1 MSHNNFTGKAI
12 IFSAPSG
19 AGKTTIV
26 KSLIANK
33 LPLSFSIS
41 ACSRQM
47 RENEINGKDYHFLS
61 IEDFKQ
67 KINEQAFI
75 EWEEVYENN
84 YYGTLKSEI
93 ERVWND
99 KKHVVFDVDVV
110 GGLNLKRHFGDNALA
125 IFIEPPS
132 LDVLFKRLEN
142 RATETEKS
150 LNKRI
155 EKAIQEKYDMIHIAT
170 HAEFKPGGP
179 NASRLFSGTTP
190 ITLDNFSI
198 LSCVQASR
206 ALWLKDG

>member
-1 MSHNNFTGKAI
+1 MSNRSFKGKAI

-26 KSLIANK
+26 KSLLEK
-33 LPLSFSIS
+33 ELPLLFSIS
-41 ACSRQM
+41 ACSRN
-47 RENEINGKDYHFLS
+47 RRPNEINGKDYHFLTVD
-61 IEDFKQ
+61 DFKS
-67 KINEQAFI
+67 KITNNAFI

-93 ERVWND
+93 ERIWNSHQ
-99 KKHVVFDVDVV
+99 HVVFDVDVV

-132 LDVLFKRLEN
+132 LDVLLKRLEN

-155 EKAIQEKYDMIHIAT
+155 EKAIQEMK
-170 HAEFKPGGP
+170 
-179 NASRLFSGTTP
+179 FSSSFDLIIINDKLEETK
-190 ITLDNFSI
+190 
-198 LSCVQASR
+198 
-206 ALWLKDG
+206 KDAFEKVSKFLES

>member
-1 MSHNNFTGKAI
+1 MSNRSFKGKAI

-26 KSLIANK
+26 KSLLEK
-33 LPLSFSIS
+33 ELPLLFSIS
-41 ACSRQM
+41 ACSRN
-47 RENEINGKDYHFLS
+47 RRPNEINGKDYHFLTVD
-61 IEDFKQ
+61 DFKS
-67 KINEQAFI
+67 KITNNAFI

-93 ERVWND
+93 ERIWNSHQ
-99 KKHVVFDVDVV
+99 HVVFDVDVV

-155 EKAIQEKYDMIHIAT
+155 EKAIQEMK
-170 HAEFKPGGP
+170 
-179 NASRLFSGTTP
+179 FSSSFDLIIINDKLEETKK
-190 ITLDNFSI
+190 DAFEKVSKF
-198 LSCVQASR
+198 
-206 ALWLKDG
+206 LKS

>member
-1 MSHNNFTGKAI
+1 MSNRSFKGKAI

-26 KSLIANK
+26 KSLLEK
-33 LPLSFSIS
+33 ELPLLFSIS
-41 ACSRQM
+41 ACSRN
-47 RENEINGKDYHFLS
+47 RRPNEINGKDYHFLTVD
-61 IEDFKQ
+61 DFKS
-67 KINEQAFI
+67 KITNNAFI

-93 ERVWND
+93 ERIWNSHQ
-99 KKHVVFDVDVV
+99 HVVFDVDVV

-155 EKAIQEKYDMIHIAT
+155 EKAIQEMKFSSSFDLIII
-170 HAEFKPGGP
+170 
-179 NASRLFSGTTP
+179 NDRLEETKKDAFEKVSKF
-190 ITLDNFSI
+190 LDS
-198 LSCVQASR
+198 
-206 ALWLKDG
+206 